1 MIQPLQVVKKLDF
14 ERIAGSAEE
23 RKAADILCDYITELG
38 LDPKKESFDLIAFDT
53 GSAKIKVGN
62 KEFIA
67 HPYGLN
73 KSNSIKGELL
83 FLDNIEI
90 VKHNRGA
97 FRNKILMSYGF
108 SRGIA
113 TILKENG
120 VVGYIGIGR
129 PHKKVNSSSHRQASY
144 EKGYV
149 DSVNVDYQTAKK
161 LMKFSGE
168 VIELN
173 IEQTV
178 GERIAHNIIVDIKGK
193 GRDENLTLAV
203 GHYDTVALS
212 HGASDNTGGTVC
224 LLKLAEY
231 FSKKQ
236 PERDLRIIFFS
247 GEELGLLG
255 SQAYVKDHFEE
266 IKERLGLVVNIDV
279 AGDPIGID
287 SFNVIGNNKLLGYV
301 DGITKESGYVF
312 KSNLDIYSSDCM
324 PFTKYEI
331 PSVNIARFG
340 GEASSN
346 IHTED
351 DAYRY
356 VSKLGFEPTIHT
368 SINLLDRILNAKVY
382 PVDREIDKSLRD
394 KIEKYLYNLS
404 YEKVEL
410 EWTPNYKK

>member
-1 MIQPLQVVKKLDF
+1 MIQPMQVVRKLDF

-23 RKAADILCDYITELG
+23 RKAADIICNYISD
-38 LDPKKESFDLIAFDT
+38 LDLEPKKESFDLIAFDT
-53 GSAKIKVGN
+53 GSATIKIDD
-62 KEFIA
+62 KEFNA

-73 KSNSIKGELL
+73 NSNSITGELL

-90 VKHNRGA
+90 VKLNRGA

-113 TILKENG
+113 NILKENG
-120 VVGYIGIGR
+120 VIGYIGIGK
-129 PHKKVNSSSHRQASY
+129 PFKKVNSSSHRQESY

-161 LMKFSGE
+161 LMKFSGKI
-168 VIELN
+168 IELN
-173 IEQTV
+173 IKQTV
-178 GERIAHNIIVDIKGK
+178 NKRTAYNIVVDIKGK

-212 HGASDNTGGTVC
+212 PGASDNTGGTIC
-224 LLKLAEY
+224 LLKVAEH

-236 PERDLRIIFFS
+236 PERDLRIVFFS

-255 SQAYVKDHFEE
+255 SQAYVKAHSNE

-279 AGDPIGID
+279 AGDHIGID

-301 DGITKESGYVF
+301 DGITKETGYAF
-312 KSNLDIYSSDCM
+312 KSQLDIYSSDCM

-331 PSVNIARFG
+331 PSVNVARFG

-346 IHTED
+346 IHTAD
-351 DAYRY
+351 DSYKS
-356 VSKLGFEPTIHT
+356 VSKSGFEPTINA

-382 PVDREIDKSLRD
+382 PVDREIDQSLRD
-394 KIEKYLYNLS
+394 KIVKYLYNLS
-404 YEKVEL
+404 YEKVDL
-410 EWTPNYKK
+410 EWTPNYKR